1 MPPPN
6 DDSALLDIAAA
17 CRFVV
22 IAVEDLNAEQFAR
35 DPFRE
40 SAVLHHLT
48 IAGEA
53 TKRLSASFR
62 EAHPTVNRR
71 AVAGMRDVIVHR
83 YERVD
88 SREVWTIATTSVPN
102 LLAYIE
108 PLLPEPP
115 E

>member
-1 MPPPN
+1 MPPPS

-22 IAVEDLNAEQFAR
+22 MAVEGLDSERFAS

-53 TKRLSASFR
+53 TKRLSAAFR
-62 EAHPTVNRR
+62 EAHPTVNWR

-83 YERVD
+83 YDRVD
-88 SREVWTIATTSVPN
+88 SDEVWTIATTSVPN

-108 PLLPEPP
+108 PLLPERPQ
-115 E
+115 

>member
-1 MPPPN
+1 MPPPS

-22 IAVEDLNAEQFAR
+22 MAVEGLDAEQFAR

-53 TKRLSASFR
+53 TKRLSAAFR
-62 EAHPTVNRR
+62 ETHSTVNWR

-83 YERVD
+83 YD
-88 SREVWTIATTSVPN
+88 SDEDWSIATTSVQN

-115 E
+115 Q

>member
-1 MPPPN
+1 M
-6 DDSALLDIAAA
+6 
-17 CRFVV
+17 
-22 IAVEDLNAEQFAR
+22 AVEGLDAERFAR

-53 TKRLSASFR
+53 TKRLSATFR
-62 EAHPTVNRR
+62 EAHSSVNWR
-71 AVAGMRDVIVHR
+71 AIAGLRDVIVHR
-83 YERVD
+83 YDRVD
-88 SREVWTIATTSVPN
+88 SQEVWTIATKSVPT
-102 LLAYIE
+102 LLAYIQ

>member
-1 MPPPN
+1 MQRN
-6 DDSALLDIAAA
+6 DESALLDIEAA
-17 CRFVV
+17 CRFV
-22 IAVEDLNAEQFAR
+22 INAVQGLDSAAFMQ

-53 TKRLSASFR
+53 TKRLSQEFR
-62 EAHPTVNRR
+62 DAHPSINWR
-71 AVAGMRDVIVHR
+71 AVAGLRDVIVHR
-83 YERVD
+83 YDRID
-88 SREVWTIATTSVPN
+88 SDEVWTISTTSVPN

-115 E
+115 S